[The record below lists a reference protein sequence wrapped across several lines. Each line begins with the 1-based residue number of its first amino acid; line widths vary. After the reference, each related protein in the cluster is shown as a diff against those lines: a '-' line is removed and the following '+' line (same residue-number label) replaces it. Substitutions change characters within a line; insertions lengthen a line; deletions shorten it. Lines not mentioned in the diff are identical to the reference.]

1 MVIRQLVGNDLGIPD
16 VARVSAE
23 NTRFGDGQGI
33 YAKICNKSMH
43 KYAQNMQ

>member
-1 MVIRQLVGNDLGIPD
+1 MLVYARYTLYVLICRYMQPD
-16 VARVSAE
+16 K
-23 NTRFGDGQGI
+23 